1 VNWHENAA
9 LLCRRFRA
17 YAPWPGLYA
26 HWRGKRLRLLDVD
39 ELPVSN
45 VVAEAMKQDPGV
57 VRSLPEAPGKL
68 VIEAGEGT
76 RLAVRELQLE
86 GRRPQPAAEFLR
98 GYPQILGARLPG

>member
-1 VNWHENAA
+1 
-9 LLCRRFRA
+9 
-17 YAPWPGLYA
+17 LYA

-57 VRSLPEAPGKL
+57 VEFQAEFPGAL
-68 VIEAGEGT
+68 VVGAGDGT